1 MHKGANV
8 QACYEFGNYSMK
20 ICFKHKTKMK
30 VNHKPIVKSCLPTLQ
45 QAIFLIPW
53 HRFPWGIGKSEI
65 IAQGPGS
72 SQNIIGF

>member
-45 QAIFLIPW
+45 QAIFLIP
-53 HRFPWGIGKSEI
+53 
-65 IAQGPGS
+65 
-72 SQNIIGF
+72 